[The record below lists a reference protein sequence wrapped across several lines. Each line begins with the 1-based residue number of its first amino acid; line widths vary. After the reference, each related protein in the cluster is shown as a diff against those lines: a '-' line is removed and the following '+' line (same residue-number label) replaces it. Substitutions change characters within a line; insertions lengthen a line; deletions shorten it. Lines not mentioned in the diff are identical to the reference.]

1 MAYTAVANVQGRIA
15 RHVLTGT
22 TPVTT
27 AQVGE
32 FIDDVDAEINGVLV
46 RLGYSVPVSE
56 PAWFMTRLRALSS
69 DGSAAITL
77 KALFPD
83 AIGPGAAPAYS
94 FYEQRYRSGLKMILE
109 GAHPNAVGAATA
121 ATYFTNHPDEEA
133 TLGDLEGDNLFK
145 VAKQY

>member
-1 MAYTAVANVQGRIA
+1 MAYAVVGNVQGRIA

-27 AQVGE
+27 TQVGE
-32 FIDDVDAEINGVLV
+32 FIDDIDAEINGVLV
-46 RLGYSVPVSE
+46 LLGYVVPVVE
-56 PAWFMTRLRALSS
+56 PTWFMTRLRALSS

-83 AIGPGAAPAYS
+83 AVGPGGSPAYA
-94 FYEQRYRSGLKMILE
+94 FYEQRYRAGLKMLKD
-109 GAHPNAVGAATA
+109 GAHPKAASGVAA

-133 TLGDLEGDNLFK
+133 DLGDLEGDSLIK
-145 VAKQY
+145 VLKQF